1 MTKVAAIQMVS
12 GLNIKNNLDEMN
24 RLVCKATQKGA
35 NLVLLPEFFALLSD
49 QHEDKVSH
57 AETPL
62 DLYKDCSLI
71 TQLSP
76 IQRAL
81 SKAAKDNNVWV
92 VGGTIPLKTERK
104 NKIFNS
110 MLAFNEKGILVGR
123 YDKVHLFKYKNKKE
137 NYDETKFISAGKK
150 KCLIKTPVGNTFF
163 SVCYDI
169 RFPEFYR
176 NKEHSSSLLDLILV
190 SAAFTYETGKAHW
203 ELLLRTRAIENQCY
217 VLASAQGGKHECGR
231 ETWGHSMLIDPWGD
245 IIKESKFGTSIVIG
259 DVSHQK
265 ISDVRNKLPAIF
277 HQQYDL

>member
-12 GLNIKNNLDEMN
+12 GLNIKKNLEEMGK
-24 RLVCKATQKGA
+24 LVCVAAQKGA
-35 NLVLLPEFFALLSD
+35 KLVLLPEFFALLSNE
-49 QHEDKVSH
+49 HEDKICH

-62 DLYKDCSLI
+62 DLHGYFSDTAKF
-71 TQLSP
+71 SP
-76 IQRAL
+76 IQGAL
-81 SKAAKDNNVWV
+81 SKAAKDNNVWI
-92 VGGTIPLKTERK
+92 VGGTVPLKTDSK

-110 MLAFNEKGILVGR
+110 MLTFNEKGILVGR
-123 YDKVHLFKYKNKKE
+123 YDKVHLFKYKNQKE
-137 NYDETKFISAGKK
+137 NYDETQFITAGTK
-150 KCLIKTPVGNTFF
+150 KCSIETPVGNTFF

-176 NKEHSSSLLDLILV
+176 NKKQVSSLFDLILV

-217 VLASAQGGKHECGR
+217 LLASAQGGKHECGR

-245 IIKESKFGTSIVIG
+245 IIEQSQSGSSIVSGEIN
-259 DVSHQK
+259 HKK
-265 ISDVRNKLPAIF
+265 ISEVRNKLPAIF